1 MPFSKYDI
9 VYDTKT
15 SLENDIGARTF
26 DNDKSAPDFT
36 SFQIGVKCTI
46 KQPVYFYLSSSNFQN
61 IASNNA
67 RMRRLPSLISK
78 FSQHF
83 QL

>member
-9 VYDTKT
+9 VYNTKK

-46 KQPVYFYLSSSNFQN
+46 KQPVYF
-61 IASNNA
+61 
-67 RMRRLPSLISK
+67 
-78 FSQHF
+78 
-83 QL
+83 